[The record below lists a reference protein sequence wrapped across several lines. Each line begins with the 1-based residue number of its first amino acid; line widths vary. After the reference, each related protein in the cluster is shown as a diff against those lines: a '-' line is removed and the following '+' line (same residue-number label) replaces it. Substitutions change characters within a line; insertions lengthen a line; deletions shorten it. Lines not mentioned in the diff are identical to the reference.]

1 MLFSCPQRYT
11 FSSRY
16 AKINNWK
23 RKRKEENMAEK
34 RIFTMDLDGKN
45 LVVEFGELAKQ
56 ASAAVLVRYDDTAV
70 LSVSQVSKKE
80 SALDFFPLMV
90 MYTEKQYAAGKIPG
104 GFFKR
109 EGRPS
114 EVETLTA
121 RLIDRP
127 IRPLFP
133 DGYKNDIQIINT
145 VLSGNVDRS
154 PGVTAMFGSS
164 LSLSI
169 TEAPFN
175 GPIAGVEVGRVDGK
189 FILNPTEEE
198 RELSDIELFVAGT
211 KDAINMVEAG
221 ALEASEEAM
230 IEAIMFGHSWIQ
242 KLVAFQETIV
252 QEVGQDKVDFVA
264 PEVDSVL
271 EAFIHTEEAAILA
284 AAAENNRHVRGDLV
298 GAVLEKLK
306 ETYTLNHPDLA
317 SDDLQ
322 TALKTMKSMVDDMVK
337 KEVRRLIIAEEKRP
351 DGRGLSD
358 IRSLNSQI
366 DILERTH
373 GSALFTRGET
383 QALSIT
389 TLGALREHQIID
401 GLGEGE
407 EYKRFMLHYNFPP
420 YSVGENGRYGPPG
433 RREIGHGAL
442 GERALLQVLPSE
454 EDFPYTIRVVSE
466 ILESNGSTSQASICA
481 GCMSLMAAGVPLK
494 APVAGIAMGLV
505 SDGKN
510 YKVLSDIQGLEDHLG
525 DMDFKVAG
533 TEKGITALQMDIK
546 IDGLSK
552 QILVEALDQA
562 KAGRLEILNNML
574 GAIKEPRKELSTYA
588 PKVKMMFIDPDKIR
602 DVIGPGGKII
612 NGIIEKCDN
621 IKMDIDQDGRVTL
634 MHSRY
639 EPIEKAIAIIEEIV
653 KVAKIG
659 EEYEGKVVR
668 IEKFG
673 CFVELWPGTDGL
685 CHVSKL
691 AHTRV
696 DKVEDVVKLGQVL
709 KVKVIGID
717 ERGRIDLS
725 HKALLPRPDF
735 DDKEKAKKE

>member
-1 MLFSCPQRYT
+1 
-11 FSSRY
+11 
-16 AKINNWK
+16 
-23 RKRKEENMAEK
+23 MAEK

-284 AAAENNRHVRGDLV
+284 AAVENNRHVRGDLV
-298 GAVLEKLK
+298 GAVLEKLE

-358 IRSLNSQI
+358 IRPLNSQI

>member
-1 MLFSCPQRYT
+1 
-11 FSSRY
+11 
-16 AKINNWK
+16 
-23 RKRKEENMAEK
+23 MAEK
-34 RIFTMDLDGKN
+34 KIFTMDLDGKN

-56 ASAAVLVRYDDTAV
+56 ASAAVLVRYEGTTV

-80 SALDFFPLMV
+80 STLDFFPLMV

-133 DGYKNDIQIINT
+133 EGYKNDIQIINT

-154 PGVTAMFGSS
+154 PAVAAMFGSS

-175 GPIAGVEVGRVDGK
+175 GPIAGVEVGRINGEFV
-189 FILNPTEEE
+189 LNPSEEE
-198 RELSDIELFVAGT
+198 RDLSDIQLFVAGT

-221 ALEASEEAM
+221 ASEASEAAM
-230 IEAIMFGHSWIQ
+230 VDAIMFGHSWIQ
-242 KLVAFQETIV
+242 KMAEFQESII
-252 QEVGQDKVDFVA
+252 QEVGQPKAVYTA
-264 PEVDSVL
+264 PEVD
-271 EAFIHTEEAAILA
+271 AILDTFIRA
-284 AAAENNRHVRGDLV
+284 EEKAILKAAAENNRHVRGELIGEVLKGLEAKYTSAHQELSKEDL
-298 GAVLEKLK
+298 
-306 ETYTLNHPDLA
+306 
-317 SDDLQ
+317 S

-337 KEVRRLIIAEEKRP
+337 KEVRRLIIDEEKRP

-358 IRSLNSQI
+358 IRALNSQI

-407 EYKRFMLHYNFPP
+407 EYKRFMLHYNFPA

-433 RREIGHGAL
+433 RREIGHGVL
-442 GERALLQVLPSE
+442 GERALSQVLPNE

-546 IDGLSK
+546 IEGLSK
-552 QILVEALDQA
+552 AILVEALAQA
-562 KAGRLEILNNML
+562 KEGRLHILSNML
-574 GAIKEPRKELSTYA
+574 ETIKEPRKELNTYA
-588 PKVKMMFIDPDKIR
+588 PKVKMIFIDPDKIR

-612 NGIIEKCDN
+612 NSIIERCDN

-639 EPIEKAIAIIEEIV
+639 EPIEKAISIIEEIV

-659 EEYEGKVVR
+659 EEYDGKVVR
-668 IEKFG
+668 LEKFG

-685 CHVSKL
+685 CHISKL
-691 AHTRV
+691 AHARV
-696 DKVEDVVKLGQVL
+696 NQVEDVVKLGQIL

-725 HKALLPRPDF
+725 HKALLPRPESEE
-735 DDKEKAKKE
+735 KEAKKPE